1 MTARPGHTDDAYV
14 QAKDA
19 AMLALRHLCAC
30 AENRMQ
36 PPTVCFKCACTAAE
50 LRILARRLVD
60 AAEWNT
66 PSRKVKQ
73 VAKDVSNRLRE
84 IAEAR

>member
-1 MTARPGHTDDAYV
+1 MPDDAYT
-14 QAKDA
+14 QAKDRA
-19 AMLALRHLCAC
+19 VLALRHLCAC

-50 LRILARRLVD
+50 LRILARRLVEVSQWD
-60 AAEWNT
+60 T

-73 VAKDVSNRLRE
+73 VARDVSNRLRE

>member
-1 MTARPGHTDDAYV
+1 MPDKTYIS
-14 QAKDA
+14 AKDA
-19 AMLALRHLCAC
+19 ATLAIQRLCAC
-30 AENRMQ
+30 VEPRMQ

-66 PSRKVKQ
+66 PGRKVKQ
-73 VAKDVSNRLRE
+73 VAKDVSTRLRE